1 MLLWKLSGCFRS
13 QVVSMLFF
21 SRLSIRLLGG
31 MIVLSADYYLPS
43 YGGECF
49 SGSGKR
55 SSKGDAS
62 VRRLSLEDEI
72 RILRTKM
79 EQLFLQEKSFT
90 SDNVIEISS
99 MLDLKINEYM
109 KVRPRRN

>member
-1 MLLWKLSGCFRS
+1 M
-13 QVVSMLFF
+13 
-21 SRLSIRLLGG
+21 
-31 MIVLSADYYLPS
+31 LSADYYLPS

-55 SSKGDAS
+55 PLKGDAS

-72 RILRTKM
+72 RVLRTKM

-109 KVRPRRN
+109 KVRPCRR

>member
-1 MLLWKLSGCFRS
+1 LCSVPIITYLPMAGNVFQEAGNGPPRAMLLYAGSLWKMKFG
-13 QVVSMLFF
+13 
-21 SRLSIRLLGG
+21 
-31 MIVLSADYYLPS
+31 YYAP
-43 YGGECF
+43 
-49 SGSGKR
+49 
-55 SSKGDAS
+55 
-62 VRRLSLEDEI
+62 
-72 RILRTKM
+72 KM

>member
-1 MLLWKLSGCFRS
+1 M
-13 QVVSMLFF
+13 
-21 SRLSIRLLGG
+21 
-31 MIVLSADYYLPS
+31 LSADYYLPS
-43 YGGECF
+43 YGGQCF
-49 SGSGKR
+49 SGSGKL

-62 VRRLSLEDEI
+62 ARILSLEDEI

-99 MLDLKINEYM
+99 LLDLKINEYM
-109 KVRPRRN
+109 KGHPGRK

>member
-1 MLLWKLSGCFRS
+1 M
-13 QVVSMLFF
+13 
-21 SRLSIRLLGG
+21 
-31 MIVLSADYYLPS
+31 LSADYYLPS
-43 YGGECF
+43 YGEDCY
-49 SGSGKR
+49 SESGKR
-55 SSKGDAS
+55 SPKGDAY

-72 RILRTKM
+72 RVLRNKM

-109 KVRPRRN
+109 KVRPQRT

>member
-1 MLLWKLSGCFRS
+1 M
-13 QVVSMLFF
+13 
-21 SRLSIRLLGG
+21 
-31 MIVLSADYYLPS
+31 
-43 YGGECF
+43 
-49 SGSGKR
+49 

-62 VRRLSLEDEI
+62 ARILSLEDEI

-99 MLDLKINEYM
+99 LLDLKINEYM
-109 KVRPRRN
+109 KGHPGRK